1 MITKEGT
8 SSQSKVSSFKSIRLA
23 SDSAQGHFLRLEII
37 KMFPFKKSFAFH
49 CCPPMSLLWT
59 DSKGRHPI
67 FRLSVNHY

>member
-37 KMFPFKKSFAFH
+37 KMFPFKKSFTFH
-49 CCPPMSLLWT
+49 CCPPMSFTLAIQKVAIRFS
-59 DSKGRHPI
+59 DCQ
-67 FRLSVNHY
+67 